1 MSVCNENLP
10 NLAFDAHFVS
20 ISIDFVF
27 LCFIKQAFCFDFNRF
42 CFPLF
47 HKASALFRFRFPFAS
62 KPSPHRQMPPLA
74 STAVANH
81 RSRERSTLASRRGS
95 IRGSALHWRN
105 PAEVAIQAIPVVRS
119 EWSDCSPAI
128 GKSREIFAGKGRRFN
143 LPTTGRST
151 PRSSEIARGKV
162 RPFAGAVRHTD
173 ASRLLGASTERG
185 PHVKPQRRISN
196 LLISKGRFQQGGSI
210 PPFLVGGLPGRAPWR
225 RVHVAQ

>member
-1 MSVCNENLP
+1 MFRIFRVLQQNEANDF
-10 NLAFDAHFVS
+10 AFISFTSKSKHFVS

-119 EWSDCSPAI
+119 EWPDCSPAI

-143 LPTTGRST
+143 LPTTGRW
-151 PRSSEIARGKV
+151 PGDRRSERM
-162 RPFAGAVRHTD
+162 AG
-173 ASRLLGASTERG
+173 L
-185 PHVKPQRRISN
+185 Q
-196 LLISKGRFQQGGSI
+196 
-210 PPFLVGGLPGRAPWR
+210 PG
-225 RVHVAQ
+225 H